1 VFTGDIAERV
11 SGICLA
17 GKFGAVVV
25 SIGGVAQ
32 FWAAC
37 ASGVPE
43 YDLAGG
49 SGAGAG
55 AIANFGQ
62 G

>member
-1 VFTGDIAERV
+1 VSTGGIAGRV

-32 FWAAC
+32 FC
-37 ASGVPE
+37 L
-43 YDLAGG
+43 LAG
-49 SGAGAG
+49 AR
-55 AIANFGQ
+55 AIQ
-62 G
+62 R

>member
-1 VFTGDIAERV
+1 VFTGGIAGRV

-32 FWAAC
+32 VWAA
-37 ASGVPE
+37 SDTEGPE
-43 YDLAGG
+43 YDLAGWCKKLT
-49 SGAGAG
+49 
-55 AIANFGQ
+55 Q
-62 G
+62 